1 MNAENRIRK
10 NVEKWF
16 ITEPLMFGVWMLH
29 TLIEN
34 NTIQSI
40 RTGGGK
46 IEYNAN
52 FINALDK
59 DTLET
64 VLLLE
69 GMRILLKH
77 PYTRRK
83 EIPSAAYLAS
93 NITLQEY
100 LSTPLPIPKAKDVF
114 HTDELDKQYFELYYD
129 RLLMSNVPMGSLYAD
144 GDRGASEEQQDGFQ
158 FPSDGSDFSG
168 QELRDYLNP
177 AESGLENTQTW
188 DRDEFEVEMINDKIR
203 SAQQNDSWG
212 TIAGRWREMIL
223 ATLVPKINYR
233 KMLRAFRASILS
245 QRRVLT
251 RMKPSR
257 RYGFEYMGSKYD
269 FSTRLLFAVDVSG
282 SIGSDDLEYGYSVI
296 NQLFKYGIE
305 AVDVIQFDTKIKG
318 EPQTFKKAKKHVSI
332 EGRGG
337 TDFDDVMGYI
347 ETHREYDGLVVFTD
361 GYANSPRKPN
371 NKKTK
376 IFWLFNTESNYNRMQ
391 GNVTHTGRAAFIK
404 ER

>member
-29 TLIEN
+29 TLVEN
-34 NTIQSI
+34 NNIQNI
-40 RTGGGK
+40 RTGKGK
-46 IEYNAN
+46 IEYNAD

-77 PYTRRK
+77 PYSRKK
-83 EIPSAAYLAS
+83 EIASAAYLAS

-100 LSTPLPIPKAKDVF
+100 LSTPLPIPKAKDIF
-114 HTDELDKQYFELYYD
+114 HTEELDKQYFECYYE
-129 RLLMSNVPMGSLYAD
+129 RLLVSNIPIGGLYAD
-144 GDRGASEEQQDGFQ
+144 AGGDGSESPTTSFQ
-158 FPSDGSDFSG
+158 SPSEGSDFSG
-168 QELRDYLNP
+168 EVKDYLNP
-177 AESGLENTQTW
+177 AESGLENTQAW
-188 DRDEFEVEMINDKIR
+188 DRDEFEVAMINDKIR

-212 TIAGRWREMIL
+212 NIAGRWREMIL

-257 RYGFEYMGSKYD
+257 RYGFDYMGSKYD

-305 AVDVIQFDTKIKG
+305 SVDVIQFDTEIKG
-318 EPQTFKKAKKHVSI
+318 EAQTFKKAKKHISI

-347 ETHREYDGLVVFTD
+347 ETRREYDGLVVFTD

-376 IFWLFNTESNYNRMQ
+376 IFWLFNTESNYNRMA